1 MQNGCAA
8 GFARNLLV
16 QEFKQWKS
24 ENEGSLSL
32 VGDSICDDGRIC
44 LKLSL
49 GRGRDKL
56 FSLFCP
62 AEYPEYED
70 NFFAESESVNHL
82 WLNALNEFILDSDV
96 GLTLE
101 AILWKANSLDSRV
114 RYSPSNSSD
123 DEDENEEFMVLEEE
137 DEEDLMERALWD
149 KEKQWRAK
157 EAKIRASLKE
167 AEDSV
172 GASTSTGLGHKEPK
186 TMQVFSN
193 FAASG
198 ILTNDLKHIIKTASE
213 TGIDVEPIDSN
224 IYEWSVRFS
233 KFDPNSKL
241 QQDLNLLQEAH
252 GIGYIEL
259 QLEFT
264 MDLYPFYP
272 PVAKM
277 VRPRPEGSVRF
288 MLACLDILKLS
299 SWNPTCGM
307 ITVLEEIKDYLA
319 KHAVLHVETAF
330 RSSILL
336 PIENSLLQLALVSEV
351 MPRDVSG
358 LSNRTQPKTSLQST
372 NIAFGT
378 IQKSGPPS
386 MSSLA
391 SGSSATAGP
400 SVSNTS
406 TSGGSS
412 TSASGTS
419 GTTGT
424 SMSSSA
430 STSSTC
436 SIVSEYSK
444 CCTSDDS
451 ETTNQPVVVTAP
463 SSSAAPPDDYSLLKS
478 KVMSALRN
486 SKKPKFPDGTGYST
500 YSDKGW
506 DINAH
511 IAVEKEKDKKI
522 EAVLHKIWID
532 LQEYLAHYDILVK
545 PTDDP
550 MVESTDSA
558 DMNDEAMI
566 CNGQPSQP
574 SPSKTVPES
583 ASVDEG
589 GANNGHFVLSKQKL
603 YLPNQS
609 DASRQLYEALEA
621 STLIPFIEQKLQ
633 VDSFL
638 EICRHKAVYRCVIDI
653 LSQIAGR
660 LWLARLLWKQPG
672 QKKSVYSLLLAIK
685 DKAQKVLDRYK
696 IAAESS
702 HSKNEKK
709 GKKRANSGSRD
720 KDKTTRRSKV
730 ASAAAA
736 NVEMEDSEDEAGPS
750 GAIGINGTLD
760 FSELHGLHGDFSLE
774 DSDGSDVFSNLDV
787 HPNGFASTLVKKGVM
802 TRSSCNLSLKG
813 KKVCKHSHQHVYFTG
828 STGATGATSATGATG
843 ATAAGS
849 PGKDS
854 SSSSKN
860 SSTNKTSPG
869 TSSCSK
875 TTASSCK
882 ASASASK
889 SPGAPSSKSPASASK
904 PSTSKG
910 AGSASKTTNQN
921 MPLCV
926 LYQPGPGSSK
936 PGASPPKPSTSKATA
951 TTSKSAGSSTSME
964 GSSASGPVGVA
975 TMSPFYKL
983 KCGLFHNKEAKK
995 SHTSAVGDNGSKDD
1009 THNSAGI
1016 SGFLSHIGNLWPSSW
1031 SSLNHDSEPPPID
1044 ITPLDPAGDEQLAQ
1058 DFFDLALKVEK
1069 VIEQLGLPGCD
1080 SPEHSDEPLEARRV
1094 SVITS
1099 TSEVLNEELSTK
1111 YISALREMQFD
1122 SCDIDVTNSS
1132 SHTYA
1137 SMFNSALTPGRAQ
1150 MMRIAQ
1156 ELASLSTSLP
1166 LDLASAIFVRSDDA
1180 KITLLKALIIGPEG
1194 TPYASGCFLF
1204 DIFLPSNYP
1213 KTPPKVTLR
1222 TTGRG
1227 SVRFNPN
1234 LYANGKVCLSLLGTW
1249 NGLQGEQ
1256 WNETSTLLQVLVSIQ
1271 SLIMVAEP
1279 YFNEPGY
1286 DSLMGTADGKASSDT
1301 YNRNVKLQTVR
1312 LAMIEMLK
1320 YPPVDFEEVVK
1331 THFRIK
1337 RWRIIQEIE
1346 DYMVL
1351 NPGQSALSKSFKTLK
1366 SELLKLKD

>member
-1 MQNGCAA
+1 MIIVRDATGRDVVNIVMQNGCALA
-8 GFARNLLV
+8 TGSARSLLV
-16 QEFKQWKS
+16 QEFKEWK
-24 ENEGSLSL
+24 EQNKVSLSL
-32 VGDSICDDGRIC
+32 VNDSVCDDGRVC

-49 GRGRDKL
+49 GRDKV

-82 WLNALNEFILDSDV
+82 WLNALNEFILDSAE

-123 DEDENEEFMVLEEE
+123 EEDENEEFMVLEEE

-157 EAKIRASLKE
+157 EAELRASMKE
-167 AEDSV
+167 AEEAA
-172 GASTSTGLGHKEPK
+172 GPSTSSGMPIKDQK

-233 KFDPNSKL
+233 KFDPDTKL
-241 QQDLNLLQEAH
+241 QRDLDMLKEAH

-319 KHAVLHVETAF
+319 KHAVLPVETAF
-330 RSSILL
+330 RPSILL

-351 MPRDVSG
+351 MPRDTTTMDSSLNKLKSDGSCSRAASFKLNLSTISTSSG
-358 LSNRTQPKTSLQST
+358 SS
-372 NIAFGT
+372 
-378 IQKSGPPS
+378 
-386 MSSLA
+386 SSLA
-391 SGSSATAGP
+391 VAGP
-400 SVSNTS
+400 SGT
-406 TSGGSS
+406 SS
-412 TSASGTS
+412 TQAASGTS
-419 GTTGT
+419 GT
-424 SMSSSA
+424 MSSSA
-430 STSSTC
+430 STSSTSSLASEASKT
-436 SIVSEYSK
+436 SISEDGVK
-444 CCTSDDS
+444 AKPLTF
-451 ETTNQPVVVTAP
+451 NINP
-463 SSSAAPPDDYSLLKS
+463 SSSAGISEDLKGPVQIPMISLKTKFSYTTKS
-478 KVMSALRN
+478 YN
-486 SKKPKFPDGTGYST
+486 GKKPRFPDGTGYST
-500 YSDKGW
+500 FSDKGW

-522 EAVLHKIWID
+522 EAVLQKILLD
-532 LQEYLAHYDILVK
+532 LQEYLRHYDNMMK
-545 PTDDP
+545 PSDDP

-558 DMNDEAMI
+558 DMSDESMM
-566 CNGQPSQP
+566 CNGILNEPSTSKSEALGTVHLTDKEGTSAP
-574 SPSKTVPES
+574 SEEKKVHLPS
-583 ASVDEG
+583 
-589 GANNGHFVLSKQKL
+589 
-603 YLPNQS
+603 QS
-609 DASRQLYEALEA
+609 DATRQLYEALEA

-653 LSQIAGR
+653 LSEIAGR

-672 QKKSVYSLLLAIK
+672 QKKSIYSLLLSIK

-696 IAAESS
+696 MAAESS

-730 ASAAAA
+730 ASAR
-736 NVEMEDSEDEAGPS
+736 NVGPLEMEDSDEDEAGPS
-750 GAIGINGTLD
+750 GAIGINGSVD
-760 FSELHGLHGDFSLE
+760 FCELHNLHGDYVY
-774 DSDGSDVFSNLDV
+774 DSDNSSTDVFDNIDAMMLPPDD
-787 HPNGFASTLVKKGVM
+787 FAHKKGVV
-802 TRSSCNLSLKG
+802 TRSNTLKLCTSRMQYLTKDG
-813 KKVCKHSHQHVYFTG
+813 KANKSDKAS
-828 STGATGATSATGATG
+828 TSALKA
-843 ATAAGS
+843 S
-849 PGKDS
+849 
-854 SSSSKN
+854 
-860 SSTNKTSPG
+860 
-869 TSSCSK
+869 TSSGKSSMSSASTSK
-875 TTASSCK
+875 ASPSTSK

-889 SPGAPSSKSPASASK
+889 SSAGLSKALANTSKAPGPSSVPKVIASTSKASTSSSKATPSTSKASTSSSKASA
-904 PSTSKG
+904 STSKG
-910 AGSASKTTNQN
+910 ANAD
-921 MPLCV
+921 
-926 LYQPGPGSSK
+926 
-936 PGASPPKPSTSKATA
+936 
-951 TTSKSAGSSTSME
+951 
-964 GSSASGPVGVA
+964 GSSASGSSCTSFAHAG
-975 TMSPFYKL
+975 SFCKL
-983 KCGLFHNKEAKK
+983 KFFSKLDAKK
-995 SHTSAVGDNGSKDD
+995 NLNGEHSNKDD
-1009 THNSAGI
+1009 GSVGL
-1016 SGFLSHIGNLWPSSW
+1016 SGFLSNLTSLSGISWPSW
-1031 SSLNHDSEPPPID
+1031 SGITNEQDPPPID
-1044 ITPLDPAGDEQLAQ
+1044 MATPLDPAGDEQLAQ

-1069 VIEQLGLPGCD
+1069 VIDQLGFPGCD

-1099 TSEVLNEELSTK
+1099 TSEVLNQELSTK
-1111 YISALREMQFD
+1111 YIAALKDMQFD
-1122 SCDIDVTNSS
+1122 SCDIDVTNPT
-1132 SHTYA
+1132 SHIYA
-1137 SMFNSALTPGRAQ
+1137 TTFNSALAPGRPQ

-1156 ELASLSTSLP
+1156 ELASISTSLP
-1166 LDLASAIFVRSDDA
+1166 LDLASAIFVRSDDS

-1213 KTPPKVTLR
+1213 KSPPKVTLR

-1227 SVRFNPN
+1227 TVRFNPN

-1286 DSLMGTADGKASSDT
+1286 DSLMGTPDGKYASET
-1301 YNRNVKLQTVR
+1301 YNHNVKNQTVR

-1320 YPPVDFEEVVK
+1320 FPPADFEDVVK

-1337 RWRIIQEIE
+1337 RKRIMQDIE
-1346 DYMVL
+1346 DYL
-1351 NPGQSALSKSFKTLK
+1351 LLHPTQFALAKSYKSLK
-1366 SELLKLKD
+1366 SELMRLKD

>member
-1 MQNGCAA
+1 MQNGRAA

-16 QEFKQWKS
+16 QEFKQWKD
-24 ENEGSLSL
+24 EHDGSLSL
-32 VGDSICDDGRIC
+32 VSDSVCDDGRVC

-62 AEYPEYED
+62 SEYPDYED

-157 EAKIRASLKE
+157 EAKIRASMKE
-167 AEDSV
+167 AEESA
-172 GASTSTGLGHKEPK
+172 GNSIPSGLGPKEPK

-241 QQDLNLLQEAH
+241 QQDLNLLQESH

-277 VRPRPEGSVRF
+277 VCPRPEGSVRF

-351 MPRDVSG
+351 MPRDPSG
-358 LSNRTQPKTSLQST
+358 PSNCSRPKPQSSS
-372 NIAFGT
+372 IAYGA
-378 IQKSGPPS
+378 IQKSGPSS
-386 MSSLA
+386 MSSLT
-391 SGSSATAGP
+391 SGSLATAGP
-400 SVSNTS
+400 STS
-406 TSGGSS
+406 YTSASSGST
-412 TSASGTS
+412 TSASGAS

-451 ETTNQPVVVTAP
+451 ETPNQPVVTTPVVVLPSCTAVL
-463 SSSAAPPDDYSLLKS
+463 SDDYSLLKN

-486 SKKPKFPDGTGYST
+486 GKKPKFPDGTGYST

-522 EAVLHKIWID
+522 EAVLHKIWVD
-532 LQEYLAHYDILVK
+532 LQEYLAQYDILVK
-545 PTDDP
+545 PTDEP
-550 MVESTDSA
+550 MVESADSSE
-558 DMNDEAMI
+558 MNDEAMI

-583 ASVDEG
+583 AIIEEG
-589 GANNGHFVLSKQKL
+589 DLSNGGLFLSKQKL
-603 YLPNQS
+603 FLPNQS

-672 QKKSVYSLLLAIK
+672 QKKSVYTLLLAIK

-696 IAAESS
+696 LAAESS

-736 NVEMEDSEDEAGPS
+736 NNVEMEESEDEAGPS
-750 GAIGINGTLD
+750 GAIGMNGAMD
-760 FSELHGLHGDFSLE
+760 YSDLHVLHGDYSLD
-774 DSDGSDVFSNLDV
+774 DSDESDVLLSNFD
-787 HPNGFASTLVKKGVM
+787 KKGVM
-802 TRSSCNLSLKG
+802 TRSACNLSVKG
-813 KKVCKHSHQHVYFTG
+813 KKVCKHSHQHVYYPTTG
-828 STGATGATSATGATG
+828 PGSPVKDMSNPPKSSNKPSASTSGCSKSCAGSSKASTNLSKAPGTSALKFTPCASKPSTSKGTG
-843 ATAAGS
+843 
-849 PGKDS
+849 
-854 SSSSKN
+854 SSSKN
-860 SSTNKTSPG
+860 NNQHMPSYEKSVLFSPG
-869 TSSCSK
+869 FSK
-875 TTASSCK
+875 T
-882 ASASASK
+882 
-889 SPGAPSSKSPASASK
+889 GASASK
-904 PSTSKG
+904 PSTSK
-910 AGSASKTTNQN
+910 ATA
-921 MPLCV
+921 
-926 LYQPGPGSSK
+926 
-936 PGASPPKPSTSKATA
+936 STSKHP
-951 TTSKSAGSSTSME
+951 GSTSNME
-964 GSSASGPVGVA
+964 GTSGAPGVA
-975 TMSPFYKL
+975 NTSPFYKI
-983 KCGLFHNKEAKK
+983 KCGFFQSKDAKK
-995 SHTSAVGDNGSKDD
+995 SQTSSVGDNGSKDD
-1009 THNSAGI
+1009 TNNSAGI
-1016 SGFLSHIGNLWPSSW
+1016 SGFLSHIGNFWPSSW
-1031 SSLNHDSEPPPID
+1031 SSLNHESDPPPID
-1044 ITPLDPAGDEQLAQ
+1044 MTTPLDPAGDEQLAQ

-1069 VIEQLGLPGCD
+1069 VIEQLGLAGCD

-1132 SHTYA
+1132 SHIYA

-1286 DSLMGTADGKASSDT
+1286 DSLMGTPDGKASSDN

-1346 DYMVL
+1346 DFMAL

>member
-1 MQNGCAA
+1 MQNGCAT
-8 GFARNLLV
+8 GSARNLLV
-16 QEFKQWKS
+16 QEFKEWKDQ
-24 ENEGSLSL
+24 NKASLSL
-32 VGDSICDDGRIC
+32 VSDSVCDDGRVC

-49 GRGRDKL
+49 GRDKV

-82 WLNALNEFILDSDV
+82 WLNALNEFILDSAA
-96 GLTLE
+96 GLTLD

-137 DEEDLMERALWD
+137 EEEDLLERALWD

-157 EAKIRASLKE
+157 EAKLRASLKE
-167 AEDSV
+167 AEDSS
-172 GASTSTGLGHKEPK
+172 GPSTSTFSAHKDQK
-186 TMQVFSN
+186 SLQVFSN
-193 FAASG
+193 FGASG

-241 QQDLNLLQEAH
+241 QQDLDFLKRTH

-299 SWNPTCGM
+299 SWNPFCGM

-330 RSSILL
+330 LPIILL

-351 MPRDVSG
+351 MPHEPACHNGR
-358 LSNRTQPKTSLQST
+358 P
-372 NIAFGT
+372 
-378 IQKSGPPS
+378 KSGVSDTLPKS
-386 MSSLA
+386 VASSSSSL
-391 SGSSATAGP
+391 SGVMGSAGP
-400 SVSNTS
+400 SGTSKSGSTS
-406 TSGGSS
+406 TSV
-412 TSASGTS
+412 ASGTA
-419 GTTGT
+419 GTSGT

-430 STSSTC
+430 STSSTSSTC
-436 SIVSEYSK
+436 SLASEASK
-444 CCTSDDS
+444 SSTVSDD
-451 ETTNQPVVVTAP
+451 EKINQPAFIPTP
-463 SSSAAPPDDYSLLKS
+463 SSSAVFSEDYQGPVLTLTTSALLKN
-478 KVMSALRN
+478 KVMNALRQHN
-486 SKKPKFPDGTGYST
+486 GKKPKFPDGTGYST
-500 YSDKGW
+500 LSDKGW

-522 EAVLHKIWID
+522 EAVLQTILVD
-532 LQEYLAHYDILVK
+532 LQEYLQYYDNLVK

-550 MVESTDSA
+550 MVESSGSS
-558 DMNDEAMI
+558 DMTDEAMI
-566 CNGQPSQP
+566 CNGHPSQP

-583 ASVDEG
+583 VAPDAIEAASSQDSNHKSVSGKE
-589 GANNGHFVLSKQKL
+589 KL
-603 YLPNQS
+603 LLPKQS
-609 DASRQLYEALEA
+609 DANRQLYEALEA

-660 LWLARLLWKQPG
+660 PWLARLLWKQPG
-672 QKKSVYSLLLAIK
+672 QKKSIYSLLLAIK

-696 IAAESS
+696 MAAESS

-730 ASAAAA
+730 ASAPNSNAILLSS
-736 NVEMEDSEDEAGPS
+736 SEDEAGPS
-750 GAIGINGTLD
+750 ESLAIKVVPFNELGGVHSDCTLSD
-760 FSELHGLHGDFSLE
+760 YDVPAYPPLHGQ
-774 DSDGSDVFSNLDV
+774 
-787 HPNGFASTLVKKGVM
+787 PPKKGVV
-802 TRSSCNLSLKG
+802 TRSAIKVSKSNLGSQCAASKG
-813 KKVCKHSHQHVYFTG
+813 S
-828 STGATGATSATGATG
+828 SSA
-843 ATAAGS
+843 
-849 PGKDS
+849 GKAS
-854 SSSSKN
+854 GSSSK
-860 SSTNKTSPG
+860 TSPS
-869 TSSCSK
+869 TS
-875 TTASSCK
+875 K
-882 ASASASK
+882 ASASATK
-889 SPGAPSSKSPASASK
+889 SSASASK
-904 PSTSKG
+904 GSSGGSKLSVFPSASKVLAPSTSK
-910 AGSASKTTNQN
+910 SCPSTSKT
-921 MPLCV
+921 
-926 LYQPGPGSSK
+926 S
-936 PGASPPKPSTSKATA
+936 PSTSKAITEC
-951 TTSKSAGSSTSME
+951 TVTLVDIVQG
-964 GSSASGPVGVA
+964 GSASGSSG
-975 TMSPFYKL
+975 TSLGHSSFYNKL
-983 KCGLFHNKEAKK
+983 KMFHSKSDGKK
-995 SHTSAVGDNGSKDD
+995 GSNSGGENPGKDD
-1009 THNSAGI
+1009 SNPPGLT
-1016 SGFLSHIGNLWPSSW
+1016 GFLSNIGISWPSW
-1031 SSLNHDSEPPPID
+1031 HVNHDHDPPPID
-1044 ITPLDPAGDEQLAQ
+1044 MATPLDPAGDEQLAQ
-1058 DFFDLALKVEK
+1058 DFFNLALKVEK
-1069 VIEQLGLPGCD
+1069 VIHELGYPGCD

-1099 TSEVLNEELSTK
+1099 TSEVLNQELSTK
-1111 YISALREMQFD
+1111 YIAALKDMQFD
-1122 SCDIDVTNSS
+1122 SCDIDVGNSS
-1132 SHTYA
+1132 SHVYA
-1137 SMFNSALTPGRAQ
+1137 NLFNTALPPGRPQ

-1166 LDLASAIFVRSDDA
+1166 LDLASAIFVRSDDS

-1213 KTPPKVTLR
+1213 KSPPKVTLR

-1227 SVRFNPN
+1227 TVRFNPN
-1234 LYANGKVCLSLLGTW
+1234 LYSNGKVCLSLLGTW

-1286 DSLMGTADGKASSDT
+1286 DSFMGTPDGRSASES
-1301 YNRNVKLQTVR
+1301 YNHTVKLQTVR
-1312 LAMIEMLK
+1312 LGMIEMLK
-1320 YPPVDFEEVVK
+1320 FPPADFEEVVK

-1337 RWRIIQEIE
+1337 RRRILQDIE
-1346 DYMVL
+1346 DYLVL
-1351 NPGQSALSKSFKTLK
+1351 HPTQSNLAKSLKTLK
-1366 SELLKLKD
+1366 SELMKLKD

>member
-1 MQNGCAA
+1 MQNGCALA
-8 GFARNLLV
+8 TGSARSLLV
-16 QEFKQWKS
+16 QEFKEWK
-24 ENEGSLSL
+24 EQNKVSLSL
-32 VGDSICDDGRIC
+32 VNDSVCDDGRVC

-49 GRGRDKL
+49 GRDKV

-82 WLNALNEFILDSDV
+82 WLNALNEFILDSAE

-123 DEDENEEFMVLEEE
+123 EEDENEEFMVLEEE

-157 EAKIRASLKE
+157 EAELRASMKE
-167 AEDSV
+167 AEEAA
-172 GASTSTGLGHKEPK
+172 GPSTSSGMPIKDQK

-233 KFDPNSKL
+233 KFDPDTKL
-241 QQDLNLLQEAH
+241 QRDLDMLKEAH

-319 KHAVLHVETAF
+319 KHAVLPVETAF
-330 RSSILL
+330 RPSILL

-351 MPRDVSG
+351 MPRDTTTMDSSLNKLKSDGSCSRAASFKLNLSTISTSSG
-358 LSNRTQPKTSLQST
+358 SS
-372 NIAFGT
+372 
-378 IQKSGPPS
+378 
-386 MSSLA
+386 SSLA
-391 SGSSATAGP
+391 VAGP
-400 SVSNTS
+400 SGT
-406 TSGGSS
+406 SS
-412 TSASGTS
+412 TQAASGTS
-419 GTTGT
+419 GT
-424 SMSSSA
+424 MSSSA
-430 STSSTC
+430 STSSTSSLASEASKT
-436 SIVSEYSK
+436 SI
-444 CCTSDDS
+444 
-451 ETTNQPVVVTAP
+451 
-463 SSSAAPPDDYSLLKS
+463 
-478 KVMSALRN
+478 
-486 SKKPKFPDGTGYST
+486 SKKPRFPDGTGYST
-500 YSDKGW
+500 FSDKGW

-522 EAVLHKIWID
+522 EAVLQKILLD
-532 LQEYLAHYDILVK
+532 LQEYLRHYDNMMK
-545 PTDDP
+545 PSDDP

-558 DMNDEAMI
+558 DMSDESMM
-566 CNGQPSQP
+566 CNGILNEPSTSKSVLLLFGLEALGTVHPTDKEGTSAP
-574 SPSKTVPES
+574 SEEKKVHLPS
-583 ASVDEG
+583 
-589 GANNGHFVLSKQKL
+589 
-603 YLPNQS
+603 QS
-609 DASRQLYEALEA
+609 DATRQLYEALEA

-653 LSQIAGR
+653 LSEIAGR

-672 QKKSVYSLLLAIK
+672 QKKSIYSLLLSIK

-696 IAAESS
+696 MAAESS

-730 ASAAAA
+730 ASAR
-736 NVEMEDSEDEAGPS
+736 NVGPLEMEDSDEDEAGPS
-750 GAIGINGTLD
+750 GAIGINGSVD
-760 FSELHGLHGDFSLE
+760 FCELHNLHGDYVY
-774 DSDGSDVFSNLDV
+774 DSDNSSTDVFDNIDAMMLPPDD
-787 HPNGFASTLVKKGVM
+787 FAHKKGVV
-802 TRSSCNLSLKG
+802 TRKDG
-813 KKVCKHSHQHVYFTG
+813 KANKSDKAS
-828 STGATGATSATGATG
+828 TSALKA
-843 ATAAGS
+843 S
-849 PGKDS
+849 
-854 SSSSKN
+854 
-860 SSTNKTSPG
+860 
-869 TSSCSK
+869 TSSGKSSMSSASTSK
-875 TTASSCK
+875 ASPSTSK

-889 SPGAPSSKSPASASK
+889 SSAGLSKALANTSKAPGPSSVPKVIASTSKASTSSSKATPSTSKASTSSSKASA
-904 PSTSKG
+904 STSKG
-910 AGSASKTTNQN
+910 ANAD
-921 MPLCV
+921 
-926 LYQPGPGSSK
+926 
-936 PGASPPKPSTSKATA
+936 
-951 TTSKSAGSSTSME
+951 
-964 GSSASGPVGVA
+964 GSSASGSSCTSFAHAG
-975 TMSPFYKL
+975 SFCKL
-983 KCGLFHNKEAKK
+983 KFFSKLDAKK
-995 SHTSAVGDNGSKDD
+995 NLNGEHSNKGNVPSVLSSKLSDSFLSNLTSLS
-1009 THNSAGI
+1009 GI
-1016 SGFLSHIGNLWPSSW
+1016 SWPSW
-1031 SSLNHDSEPPPID
+1031 SGITNEQDPPPID
-1044 ITPLDPAGDEQLAQ
+1044 MATPLDPAGDEQLAQ

-1069 VIEQLGLPGCD
+1069 VIDQLGFPGCD

-1099 TSEVLNEELSTK
+1099 TSEVLNQELSTK
-1111 YISALREMQFD
+1111 YIAALKDMQFD
-1122 SCDIDVTNSS
+1122 SCDIDVTNPT
-1132 SHTYA
+1132 SHIYA
-1137 SMFNSALTPGRAQ
+1137 TTFNSALAPGRPQ

-1156 ELASLSTSLP
+1156 ELASISTSLP
-1166 LDLASAIFVRSDDA
+1166 LDLASAIFVRSDDS

-1213 KTPPKVTLR
+1213 KSPPKVTLR

-1227 SVRFNPN
+1227 TVRFNPN

-1286 DSLMGTADGKASSDT
+1286 DSLMGTPDGKYASET
-1301 YNRNVKLQTVR
+1301 YNHNVKNQTVR

-1320 YPPVDFEEVVK
+1320 FPPADFEDVVK

-1337 RWRIIQEIE
+1337 RKRIMQDIE
-1346 DYMVL
+1346 DYL
-1351 NPGQSALSKSFKTLK
+1351 LLHPTQFALAKSYKSLK
-1366 SELLKLKD
+1366 SELMRLKD

>member
-1 MQNGCAA
+1 MQNGCAT
-8 GFARNLLV
+8 GSARTLLV
-16 QEFKQWKS
+16 QEFKEWKN
-24 ENEGSLSL
+24 ENKASLSL
-32 VGDSICDDGRIC
+32 VSDSICDDGRVC

-49 GRGRDKL
+49 GRDKI
-56 FSLFCP
+56 FSLLCP

-157 EAKIRASLKE
+157 EAKIRASMKE
-167 AEDSV
+167 AEES
-172 GASTSTGLGHKEPK
+172 GPSTSTGGGVKDQKSL
-186 TMQVFSN
+186 QVFSN

-241 QQDLNLLQEAH
+241 QQDLNLLKETH

-272 PVAKM
+272 PVTKM

-319 KHAVLHVETAF
+319 KHAVLHVDTAF

-351 MPRDVSG
+351 MPHEIAGAVARPKSG
-358 LSNRTQPKTSLQST
+358 IYGSSSTSLT
-372 NIAFGT
+372 
-378 IQKSGPPS
+378 KSNPSS
-386 MSSLA
+386 MSSLSGA
-391 SGSSATAGP
+391 SGSSSVAGP
-400 SVSNTS
+400 SGVMGSSAASTAD
-406 TSGGSS
+406 TSG
-412 TSASGTS
+412 AS
-419 GTTGT
+419 GT
-424 SMSSSA
+424 SMSSSSSTS

-436 SIVSEYSK
+436 SLVSDTSK
-444 CCTSDDS
+444 TSMNGEDNDKVIPNPVNVFLL
-451 ETTNQPVVVTAP
+451 TNDKLTAP
-463 SSSAAPPDDYSLLKS
+463 KSHPVFMSGPLTSSTFSEDYSLLKN
-478 KVMSALRN
+478 KVMNALRQN
-486 SKKPKFPDGTGYST
+486 IGKKPKFPDGTGYST
-500 YSDKGW
+500 FSDKGW

-522 EAVLHKIWID
+522 EAVLQIILLD
-532 LQEYLAHYDILVK
+532 LQEYLQHYDRWLK
-545 PTDDP
+545 PADEP
-550 MVESTDSA
+550 MA
-558 DMNDEAMI
+558 DGSEINDEAMV
-566 CNGQPSQP
+566 CNGHPSQP
-574 SPSKTVPES
+574 SATKTVPES
-583 ASVDEG
+583 TSSEAAQAQTVTSNDKSASPLGKDKV
-589 GANNGHFVLSKQKL
+589 HF
-603 YLPNQS
+603 PNQS
-609 DASRQLYEALEA
+609 DATRQLYEALEA

-638 EICRHKAVYRCVIDI
+638 EICRHKSVYRCVIDI
-653 LSQIAGR
+653 LSLIAGR

-672 QKKSVYSLLLAIK
+672 QKKSIYSLLLGIK

-730 ASAAAA
+730 GTAS
-736 NVEMEDSEDEAGPS
+736 NSNPLGMDDSEEEAGPS
-750 GAIGINGTLD
+750 GAINIHGAVD
-760 FSELHGLHGDFSLE
+760 FNELHGLHGDYPLD
-774 DSDGSDVFSNLDV
+774 DSDGSDVLAHFDEFGQGFPSS
-787 HPNGFASTLVKKGVM
+787 PNKKGVT
-802 TRSSCNLSLKG
+802 TRSGWNLGKNQKAKSWNASAKG
-813 KKVCKHSHQHVYFTG
+813 ASG
-828 STGATGATSATGATG
+828 SSGKASSSAT
-843 ATAAGS
+843 
-849 PGKDS
+849 KS
-854 SSSSKN
+854 SSSATKSS
-860 SSTNKTSPG
+860 SSTSKAAAASTAKAS
-869 TSSCSK
+869 TSSP
-875 TTASSCK
+875 K
-882 ASASASK
+882 ASGSALKPAAAGPSK
-889 SPGAPSSKSPASASK
+889 VPVSTKAPASASK
-904 PSTSKG
+904 
-910 AGSASKTTNQN
+910 ASACF
-921 MPLCV
+921 L
-926 LYQPGPGSSK
+926 SK
-936 PGASPPKPSTSKATA
+936 PQMPSTSKAPA
-951 TTSKSAGSSTSME
+951 AMLNMDGPSGGISGLHFGS
-964 GSSASGPVGVA
+964 
-975 TMSPFYKL
+975 YKL
-983 KCGLFHNKEAKK
+983 KLFQGKQDPKK
-995 SHTSAVGDNGSKDD
+995 GGPSTSGSSSSS
-1009 THNSAGI
+1009 NSA
-1016 SGFLSHIGNLWPSSW
+1016 
-1031 SSLNHDSEPPPID
+1031 
-1044 ITPLDPAGDEQLAQ
+1044 AKGDEQLAQ

-1069 VIEQLGLPGCD
+1069 VIEQLGYPGCD
-1080 SPEHSDEPLEARRV
+1080 SPEHSDDPLEMRRA

-1099 TSEVLNEELSTK
+1099 TSQVLNEELATK
-1111 YISALREMQFD
+1111 YISALKEMQFD
-1122 SCDIDVTNSS
+1122 SCDIDVSNSS
-1132 SHTYA
+1132 SHTYIA
-1137 SMFNSALTPGRAQ
+1137 NFNSALPPGRAQ

-1156 ELASLSTSLP
+1156 ELASFSTSLP

-1180 KITLLKALIIGPEG
+1180 KMTLLKAMIIGPDG

-1204 DIFLPSNYP
+1204 DIFLPANYP
-1213 KTPPKVTLR
+1213 KSPPKVTLR

-1227 SVRFNPN
+1227 TVRFNPN
-1234 LYANGKVCLSLLGTW
+1234 LYANGKVCLSLLDTW

-1286 DSLMGTADGKASSDT
+1286 DSLMGTVDGKSASES
-1301 YNRNVKLQTVR
+1301 YNHNVKLNTVR

-1320 YPPVDFEEVVK
+1320 YPPADFQEVIK

-1337 RWRIIQEIE
+1337 RRRIIQDID
-1346 DYMVL
+1346 DYL
-1351 NPGQSALSKSFKTLK
+1351 AAYPTLTSLAKSSKALK
-1366 SELLKLKD
+1366 SELMKLKD

>member
-1 MQNGCAA
+1 MQNGCAT
-8 GFARNLLV
+8 GSARNLLV
-16 QEFKQWKS
+16 QEFKEWKD
-24 ENEGSLSL
+24 ENKASLSL
-32 VGDSICDDGRIC
+32 VSDSICDDGRVC

-49 GRGRDKL
+49 GRDKI
-56 FSLFCP
+56 FSLLCP

-123 DEDENEEFMVLEEE
+123 EEDENEEFMVLEEE

-157 EAKIRASLKE
+157 EAKLRASLKE
-167 AEDSV
+167 AEES
-172 GASTSTGLGHKEPK
+172 GPSTSTAGGHKDQK
-186 TMQVFSN
+186 SLQVFSN

-198 ILTNDLKHIIKTASE
+198 ILTNDLKHIIKSASE
-213 TGIDVEPIDSN
+213 TGIDVEPIESN

-241 QQDLNLLQEAH
+241 QQDLNLLKETH

-272 PVAKM
+272 PVTKM

-319 KHAVLHVETAF
+319 KHAVLHVDTAF

-351 MPRDVSG
+351 MPHETSTAVSRPRSG
-358 LSNRTQPKTSLQST
+358 IYGSSSTSL
-372 NIAFGT
+372 N
-378 IQKSGPPS
+378 KSNPSS
-386 MSSLA
+386 MSSLSGV
-391 SGSSATAGP
+391 SGSSTAAGP
-400 SVSNTS
+400 SGVM
-406 TSGGSS
+406 
-412 TSASGTS
+412 GTS
-419 GTTGT
+419 GTSTADTSGTSGT
-424 SMSSSA
+424 SMSSSSSTS

-436 SIVSEYSK
+436 SLVSDTSK
-444 CCTSDDS
+444 TSMNGEDNDKVYPPSVPNDKKNQPAFLPAPSTSSTFSDDY
-451 ETTNQPVVVTAP
+451 
-463 SSSAAPPDDYSLLKS
+463 AALKS
-478 KVMSALRN
+478 KVMNALRQN
-486 SKKPKFPDGTGYST
+486 GGKKPKFPDGTGYST

-522 EAVLHKIWID
+522 EAVLQIILVD
-532 LQEYLAHYDILVK
+532 LQEYLQHYDRWLK
-545 PTDDP
+545 PADEP
-550 MVESTDSA
+550 MADSS
-558 DMNDEAMI
+558 DMNDEAMV
-566 CNGQPSQP
+566 CNGHPSQP
-574 SPSKTVPES
+574 SATKTVPES
-583 ASVDEG
+583 TSSEVTQAVTFNDKSTSPLGKDK
-589 GANNGHFVLSKQKL
+589 AH
-603 YLPNQS
+603 LPSQS
-609 DASRQLYEALEA
+609 DATRQLYEALEA

-653 LSQIAGR
+653 LSLIAGR

-672 QKKSVYSLLLAIK
+672 QKKSIYSLLLGIK

-702 HSKNEKK
+702 HSKYEKK

-730 ASAAAA
+730 GTAS
-736 NVEMEDSEDEAGPS
+736 NSNHLIMDDSEDEAGPS
-750 GAIGINGTLD
+750 GAISINGAVD
-760 FSELHGLHGDFSLE
+760 FNELHGLHGDYPLD
-774 DSDGSDVFSNLDV
+774 DSDADALAHFDEFPQAQGFPSS
-787 HPNGFASTLVKKGVM
+787 PNKKGVT
-802 TRSSCNLSLKG
+802 TRSGWNLGKSQNFGKSSYLGLAKAKPWNTSKG
-813 KKVCKHSHQHVYFTG
+813 AST
-828 STGATGATSATGATG
+828 STGKASTSA
-843 ATAAGS
+843 S
-849 PGKDS
+849 VSKS
-854 SSSSKN
+854 SSS
-860 SSTNKTSPG
+860 T
-869 TSSCSK
+869 
-875 TTASSCK
+875 
-882 ASASASK
+882 SK
-889 SPGAPSSKSPASASK
+889 SPSSTGKAALSSSNKASTSSGKASGTVPKATASATSKSPVSVKNPASASK
-904 PSTSKG
+904 PPPCLLAKPSASTSK
-910 AGSASKTTNQN
+910 S
-921 MPLCV
+921 
-926 LYQPGPGSSK
+926 
-936 PGASPPKPSTSKATA
+936 PGAMLIDVPSNSGLNFSSYKMKLFPAKDYKKSVPSTSGTSSNNTAKANI
-951 TTSKSAGSSTSME
+951 
-964 GSSASGPVGVA
+964 
-975 TMSPFYKL
+975 
-983 KCGLFHNKEAKK
+983 GLSWPPAWSQV
-995 SHTSAVGDNGSKDD
+995 SHE
-1009 THNSAGI
+1009 
-1016 SGFLSHIGNLWPSSW
+1016 
-1031 SSLNHDSEPPPID
+1031 HDPPPID

-1069 VIEQLGLPGCD
+1069 VIEQLGYPGCD
-1080 SPEHSDEPLEARRV
+1080 SPEHSDDPLEMRRA

-1099 TSEVLNEELSTK
+1099 TSQVLNQELATK
-1111 YISALREMQFD
+1111 YISALKDMQFD

-1132 SHTYA
+1132 SHTYI
-1137 SMFNSALTPGRAQ
+1137 SNFNSALAPGRAQ

-1156 ELASLSTSLP
+1156 ELASFSTSLP

-1213 KTPPKVTLR
+1213 KSPPKVTLR

-1227 SVRFNPN
+1227 TVRFNPN

-1286 DSLMGTADGKASSDT
+1286 DSLMGTPDGKSASEG
-1301 YNRNVKLQTVR
+1301 YNHNVKLQTVK
-1312 LAMIEMLK
+1312 LAMIEMLQK
-1320 YPPVDFEEVVK
+1320 PPEDFQEVIR

-1337 RWRIIQEIE
+1337 RRRIIQDID
-1346 DYMVL
+1346 DYLAL
-1351 NPGQSALSKSFKTLK
+1351 NPSFAALGSLAKASKTLK
-1366 SELLKLKD
+1366 SELMKLKD